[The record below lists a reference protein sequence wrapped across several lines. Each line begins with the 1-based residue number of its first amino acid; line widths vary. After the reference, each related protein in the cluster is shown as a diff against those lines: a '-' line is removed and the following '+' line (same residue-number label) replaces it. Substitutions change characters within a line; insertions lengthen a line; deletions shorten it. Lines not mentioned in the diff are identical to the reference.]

1 MSDETKKGP
10 LGELTSDQRT
20 QLGQIEYSIG
30 LEGVTVSFSFDG
42 ERDGL
47 GRRKSAFNNA
57 RAAPR
62 VAGTHW
68 TRGEAQVVR
77 CILSKD
83 VVLATYRD
91 AVFRGILSKAGAAE
105 EVRGILSHY
114 DRSIAKLMKQ
124 LGSDDWSVTA
134 GTNCEECGEPQFEAP
149 DGSGITCP
157 NGHGGAGSE
166 PASEPTPEE
175 DEGMASMFGDLP

>member
-1 MSDETKKGP
+1 M
-10 LGELTSDQRT
+10 
-20 QLGQIEYSIG
+20 
-30 LEGVTVSFSFDG
+30 TVSFSFDG

-62 VAGTHW
+62 VANTRW

-91 AVFRGILSKAGAAE
+91 AVFRGILSKAAATE

-114 DRSIAKLMKQ
+114 DRSIARLIQ
-124 LGSDDWSVTA
+124 QDPSDNPGPDTSESPDDATA
-134 GTNCEECGEPQFEAP
+134 SFTRTGGLCEVCQEPQFEVP
-149 DGSGITCP
+149 RSGVSCP
-157 NGHGGAGSE
+157 NGHGGAGSV
-166 PASEPTPEE
+166 SEPMPEE
-175 DEGMASMFGDLP
+175 DDGVASMFGDLP